1 MDNFN
6 ILVAGGHQD
15 EDLVSDGWT
24 DIIRNLVSIA
34 AVRGDKPMSPEEMR
48 WRRWSSPTSR
58 R

>member
-6 ILVAGGHQD
+6 ILVAGGFQD

-24 DIIRNLVSIA
+24 DIIRNLGARRVRESVRWA
-34 AVRGDKPMSPEEMR
+34 ARRGAREDGWNWPI
-48 WRRWSSPTSR
+48 SR